1 MRKKNQKRIDPRYF
15 LHETVLREQSDSI
28 VIALGQVA
36 SAVNCENPEL
46 GSDFTNQLRTL
57 RGALPG
63 RSEIIA
69 PGPPEVTGAF
79 FHDQVSALEGHKA
92 GQDHGFARDAI
103 RALEAYFSKTLGDT
117 WDARHYEELAKCKKE
132 PVHPMTGPDTSS
144 TRWG

>member
-1 MRKKNQKRIDPRYF
+1 MRKKNQKRINPRYF
-15 LHETVLREQSDSI
+15 LQETVLREQSDSI

-46 GSDFTNQLRTL
+46 GERFGNQLRTL
-57 RGALPG
+57 RGALPPA
-63 RSEIIA
+63 SEKLGKHLHNTVNA
-69 PGPPEVTGAF
+69 L
-79 FHDQVSALEGHKA
+79 DQHKA
-92 GQDHGFARDAI
+92 GQDFGFARDAI
-103 RALEAYFSKTLGDT
+103 TALENHFTKTLGDT